1 MEQMQETLVASSVE
15 AELISMDHARALLTT
30 EDESVKDNQ
39 TAVKEG
45 SKESRKLP
53 PKQQPGIIDTIDL
66 TSKDG
71 CESSVTGG
79 TGSTQSSKAQRY
91 AGEAVVEARREFL
104 KGQVAMQERLT
115 EKDTQLME
123 Q

>member
-53 PKQQPGIIDTIDL
+53 PKQQPGIIDTIDRA
-66 TSKDG
+66 K
-71 CESSVTGG
+71 TGVNLAL
-79 TGSTQSSKAQRY
+79 QEVL
-91 AGEAVVEARREFL
+91 EAL
-104 KGQVAMQERLT
+104 KVQKLNVMQVKQW
-115 EKDTQLME
+115 
-123 Q
+123 

>member
-15 AELISMDHARALLTT
+15 AELISMDHARALTT

-53 PKQQPGIIDTIDL
+53 PKQQPGIIDTIDRA
-66 TSKDG
+66 K
-71 CESSVTGG
+71 TGVNLAL
-79 TGSTQSSKAQRY
+79 QEVL
-91 AGEAVVEARREFL
+91 EAL
-104 KGQVAMQERLT
+104 KVQKLNVMQVKQW
-115 EKDTQLME
+115 
-123 Q
+123 